1 MFACTQYIYSGVGQV
16 FSIIGLFCLM
26 QRLWD
31 YQRPTDLHAQ
41 TCSVSLIKFNLPR
54 FS

>member
-26 QRLWD
+26 HAETAGL
-31 YQRPTDLHAQ
+31 PKTDRHACTDMQ
-41 TCSVSLIKFNLPR
+41 C
-54 FS
+54 